1 MDLSQIA
8 KQIVLRNA
16 KLTGSGMR
24 AGMQTAGCYMCPQ
37 GGLRLAG
44 KREKMPKME
53 KPKQKRAPSAWI
65 TFVKNLREQNPQLSY
80 KEALQE
86 ASKIYQKGCKK
97 TQVRKCQKF
106 DVNPQT
112 KKRKCKTFACYDKK
126 KALKKKV

>member
-24 AGMQTAGCYMCPQ
+24 AGCYMCPQ
-37 GGLRLAG
+37 RGGLRLAG

-65 TFVKNLREQNPQLSY
+65 MFVKNLREQNPELSY
-80 KEALQE
+80 KQALQE

-97 TQVRKCQKF
+97 TQTRKCQKF
-106 DVNPQT
+106 DVDPQT

-126 KALKKKV
+126 KAVKKKV